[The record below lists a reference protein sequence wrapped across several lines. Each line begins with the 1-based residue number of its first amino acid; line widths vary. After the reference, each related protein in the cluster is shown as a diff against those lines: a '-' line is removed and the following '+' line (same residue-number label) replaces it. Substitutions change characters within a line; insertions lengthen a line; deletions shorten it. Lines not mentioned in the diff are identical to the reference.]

1 MSVCL
6 CICHTV
12 AHLTELGEH
21 DNGPT
26 LSVVNHLPEISG
38 RGVHGTLG
46 YDECFLL
53 LVALGAEKRER
64 REKKEKKRKTNIIQ
78 QVIVGNTL
86 ENGTF
91 QLSFQ
96 ASAILPLPFVF
107 TIIHG
112 SVKERP
118 GTIHHTIDIR
128 WT

>member
-21 DNGPT
+21 DNGT
-26 LSVVNHLPEISG
+26 ALSVVNHLPEISG

-64 REKKEKKRKTNIIQ
+64 REKKEKKRKTNIMQ
-78 QVIVGNTL
+78 QVIAGNAL
-86 ENGTF
+86 EN
-91 QLSFQ
+91 SY
-96 ASAILPLPFVF
+96 ILAQFPSLRHF
-107 TIIHG
+107 TSSVCIHNN
-112 SVKERP
+112 SWK
-118 GTIHHTIDIR
+118 
-128 WT
+128 